1 MRLAGLLLLPLS
13 LLLPASLSA
22 GCSQEND
29 STATA
34 STADTAGTAGTA
46 GTTGAA
52 SAAGAAGTGAAGASG
67 APQGGSG
74 GTSSDLCIGVKPDKG
89 AWGASPSVA
98 GEPPSTECP
107 DSPTCPGSPWP
118 LWRLP
123 DVQPQSCGYGATYGL
138 DTFLGQTT
146 VVVLLAGW
154 CGFCQAQAVALQKM
168 DLELQAEGKK
178 IHFVVVNAQN
188 AAANQQEL
196 LDRCNF
202 PLFQDMEGANVWQ
215 VQGGSKDDFFLYDR
229 TGKLHAYLPHTGS
242 TPTNLSTPEGY
253 AALKAAILA
262 VP

>member
-22 GCSQEND
+22 GCSDEND
-29 STATA
+29 PNPTA
-34 STADTAGTAGTA
+34 SLGT
-46 GTTGAA
+46 
-52 SAAGAAGTGAAGASG
+52 AGAAGTA
-67 APQGGSG
+67 QGGSG
-74 GTSSDLCIGVKPDKG
+74 GTQSGLCTGVKPDKD

-98 GEPPSTECP
+98 GEPPPGGCP
-107 DSPTCPGSPWP
+107 DGPTCPGSSWP

-123 DVQPQSCGYGATYGL
+123 DVQPQSCGFEATYGP
-138 DTFLGQTT
+138 DTFLGETT

-178 IHFVVVNAQN
+178 VHFVVVNAQN
-188 AAANQQEL
+188 AAANQKEL

-202 PLFQDMEGANVWQ
+202 PMFQDMAGADAWTL
-215 VQGGSKDDFFLYDR
+215 QGGGKDDFFLYDR
-229 TGKLHAYLPHTGS
+229 AGKLHAYLPPTGS